1 MLLRLGILGLIS
13 AIGVNLYRSR
23 VGKRPQVCACCQSS
37 LRTSGVPLLDD
48 STAPEAEI
56 SAFGPVFVPALL
68 LTPDGLLDGLVL
80 MNPSDCVLA

>member
-1 MLLRLGILGLIS
+1 M
-13 AIGVNLYRSR
+13 
-23 VGKRPQVCACCQSS
+23 
-37 LRTSGVPLLDD
+37 PLLDD

-80 MNPSDCVLA
+80 MNPSDCGSFGGAAASPGLTILLATATEPSTARHKR